1 MDYELIT
8 PKTDWKATDHLT
20 YVDWNRIVNNL
31 YFLKEAGIAF
41 GLYPDL
47 AGVNLTSAMTD
58 KKEAGWLFAE
68 DLNAVEN
75 DLENINQ
82 ASAKLDIGT
91 KQTFVAYGKA
101 ITYAELN
108 RIESATLELYIDY
121 TSKDPSR
128 RVGTDWIL
136 VPTANDIGLI

>member
-31 YFLKEAGIAF
+31 YFLKELGINR
-41 GLYPDL
+41 YSDL
-47 AGVNLTSAMTD
+47 VNVQLTSAMTD
-58 KKEAGWLFAE
+58 KKEWGWLFAE

-82 ASAKLDIGT
+82 VSAKLDIGT

-101 ITYAELN
+101 ITYIELN
-108 RIESATLELYIDY
+108 RIESATLELYIEFVN
-121 TSKDPSR
+121 KDPSR